1 MFVEKQISKLDRK
14 LDRRNGILNSHLVL
28 IEALDKDLG
37 KMEEVNDQFI
47 EGTKTKQVKTQKH
60 IQTALELTKNLQGL
74 EGTYKQLKN

>member
-47 EGTKTKQVKTQKH
+47 EGTKTKQVKTQEH